1 MKKTEYYCDACGA
14 LIPQPKKVAEMRARK
29 FSYRVIIS
37 RRDNSRIKG
46 AYVPPYRTC
55 SVCEKC
61 LAFTIVGL
69 FNKEEE

>member
-1 MKKTEYYCDACGA
+1 
-14 LIPQPKKVAEMRARK
+14 MRTRK
-29 FSYRVIIS
+29 FNYRVIIS

-61 LAFTIVGL
+61 LAFKIVGL